1 MRDMSFIPESFI
13 DDVLARTDLVELI
26 NAQVPLK
33 KKGKEYAACCP
44 FHQEKT
50 PSFYVNPDKQFYHCF
65 GCGAHGNA
73 VSFLMDY
80 EHRDFRGAIEELA
93 TRAGMTLPVSEV
105 DHKALEEQAAM
116 LDSMSFANAHFKRQL
131 RAHQEAIDYLKQRG
145 VNGETA
151 ALFQLGFAPN
161 GNLLL
166 AHCGSQPK
174 MRDELLELGL
184 IVQKDDGEQYDR
196 FRRRIMFPIRD
207 KRGQIIGF
215 GGRILGAGEPKYL
228 NSPESR
234 LFHKGQNLYGLY
246 EARLDDARPAR
257 VIIVEG
263 YMDVVMLAQHGV
275 RNVVATMGTA
285 TTDEQIQNLYRFS
298 PSLVFC
304 FDGDAAGRRAATKA
318 LHAALPHLTDG
329 RDLRFL
335 FLPDGEDP
343 DSFIQAKGKPAFIE
357 LIEHQSLSFDNFIL
371 QLLDQMEPGQ
381 DTAAMAKKSKL
392 GNDWIRPLPDG
403 ALKRITQRRI
413 NEHTGVWRAAYK
425 KNAAPNEPVLPRSK
439 PQSYA
444 KQTLILSIVL
454 KHPDLLQRVLAPEV
468 WFNARIPEGFRLLAS
483 QPRAQWVQSAT
494 EFWGAEETKTA
505 LAIEFQGIETSET
518 AQDILHDTLIQ
529 LHRSEADAASK
540 QASREALARFMAE
553 QGKNHKS

>member
-1 MRDMSFIPESFI
+1 MRHMSFIPESFI

-26 NAQVPLK
+26 HARVPLK

-105 DHKALEEQAAM
+105 DHQALEEQATM
-116 LDSMSFANAHFKRQL
+116 RDSMSFANSHFKQSL
-131 RAHQEAIDYLKQRG
+131 RMHQEAIDYLKQRG
-145 VNGETA
+145 VNGRTA
-151 ALFQLGFAPN
+151 ALFELGFAPN
-161 GNLLL
+161 GNRLL
-166 AHCGSQPK
+166 AHCESQPK
-174 MRDELLELGL
+174 IRDELRELGL

-215 GGRILGAGEPKYL
+215 GGRIVGPGEPKYL
-228 NSPESR
+228 NSPESK
-234 LFHKGQNLYGLY
+234 LFHKGRNLYGLY
-246 EARLDDARPAR
+246 EAKLDDARPAC

-285 TTDEQIQNLYRFS
+285 TTDEQIQQLYRFS

-318 LHAALPHLTDG
+318 LHAALPHLSDG

-343 DSFIQAKGKPAFIE
+343 DSFIQAKGESAFIE
-357 LIEHQSLSFDNFIL
+357 QIEYHSLSFDNFIL

-381 DTAAMAKKSKL
+381 DTAAMAKKSKQ
-392 GNDWIRPLPDG
+392 GNDWIRALPDG
-403 ALKRITQRRI
+403 SLKRITQRRI
-413 NEHTGVWRAAYK
+413 NEHTGVWRPQK
-425 KNAAPNEPVLPRSK
+425 KHQTPFEPTLPRSK

-444 KQTLILSIVL
+444 KQTVILAIIL
-454 KHPDLLQRVLAPEV
+454 KHPELLPRVLEPEA
-468 WFNARIPEGFRLLAS
+468 WFNAQVPEGFHLLAA
-483 QPRAQWVQSAT
+483 QPQELWTQLARES
-494 EFWGAEETKTA
+494 WGEEETKTA
-505 LAIEFQGIETSET
+505 LTIQFQGIETPES
-518 AQDILHDTLIQ
+518 AQEILHDTLIQ
-529 LHRSEADAASK
+529 LHRSALDSANK
-540 QASREALARFMAE
+540 LASRQALTRFMATHGKE
-553 QGKNHKS
+553 QKT